1 MPCALAQVLFTA
13 IAIASI
19 AVGIGANT
27 AIFTLVDQVLLRA
40 LPVKNPSAL
49 VQVTY
54 RGSAF
59 GSNWGDEASCVTRCT
74 DFRDNNQVFDG
85 MFCRF
90 SYPMPTGYGGR
101 TERRRRD
108 RLGDVLST
116 FSASRR
122 RPMLLRQT
130 TTRLRVDIPS
140 LC

>member
-1 MPCALAQVLFTA
+1 MPCAPGASPGFTA

-40 LPVKNPSAL
+40 LPVKNPAAL

-59 GSNWGDEASCVTRCT
+59 GSNWGDGSEPSYPMYT

-90 SYPMPTGYGGR
+90 SYPMHTGYGGR
-101 TERRRRD
+101 TERVA
-108 RLGDVLST
+108 GEIVSGT
-116 FSASRR
+116 CF
-122 RPMLLRQT
+122 
-130 TTRLRVDIPS
+130 
-140 LC
+140 